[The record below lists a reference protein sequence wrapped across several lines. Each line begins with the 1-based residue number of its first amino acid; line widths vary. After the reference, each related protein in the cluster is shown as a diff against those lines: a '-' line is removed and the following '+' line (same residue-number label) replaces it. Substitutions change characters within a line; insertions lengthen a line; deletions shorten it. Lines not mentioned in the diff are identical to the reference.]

1 MTSRHRRSWPL
12 DQKRS
17 LVTELAERTASGES
31 FAEVARDLGIHQSTL
46 RQWVA
51 KLEPRSVLPVV
62 VESSSDPRPCAG
74 GTISLAAPGGFL
86 FAGLDLPSAILL
98 WERLR

>member
-1 MTSRHRRSWPL
+1 MAGFDPSAEV
-12 DQKRS
+12 
-17 LVTELAERTASGES
+17 VTELAERNASGES

-62 VESSSDPRPCAG
+62 VERPSDPRPCAG

-86 FAGLDLPSAILL
+86 FAGLDLPTAILL

>member
-1 MTSRHRRSWPL
+1 MTSRHRRSWTL

-17 LVTELAERTASGES
+17 LVTELAERTASCES
-31 FAEVARDLGIHQSTL
+31 LADEARYLGIHQSTL

-62 VESSSDPRPCAG
+62 VERPSDPRPCAG